1 MLIDL
6 SERNLSMR
14 SSFSSITEGSV
25 SKHVMT
31 VIVHS
36 DLLSQIHVVRVRV
49 GVTKLHAKMLL
60 EDQTNAIYI
69 IW

>member
-1 MLIDL
+1 
-6 SERNLSMR
+6 
-14 SSFSSITEGSV
+14 
-25 SKHVMT
+25 MT

-69 IW
+69 MW